1 MTILAWI
8 EDRRRLKLQ
17 NQQNINPKQIKS
29 ATFINNRTNQ
39 MKTELKRTKN
49 EEDYTISV
57 RFARTASIS

>member
-1 MTILAWI
+1 LYPGVSS
-8 EDRRRLKLQ
+8 